1 MAFIKPAGVQNYNFS
16 LGDVGAYLGL
26 NQGPL
31 SGTGKV
37 QISMKNVYNV
47 IDTGNLSGTPPLPST
62 TTNLRIPWFY
72 GRDVNG
78 VTNYSSYYKSNI
90 SNGSANTFNF
100 CIYVNKAPSDRLSYG
115 APNVG
120 TNRDLHGHLL
130 SVNTT
135 TGVRYYA
142 SACCANGWRPGVT
155 IYAISG
161 SSLQS
166 SNCMSILA
174 SNHTY
179 DTIPV
184 GGALGAAWSPV
195 LNTTSGYGMVAT
207 TNDGGYYNL
216 QVQMYAW
223 AYNYISPANNPG
235 YVAQVSSGFPVLD
248 NAYVNPEDALYVG
261 QGAPGYDVVAIL
273 VNRQWQGNLV
283 IFIKRNGESISSMAT
298 QSLMSPGQYQ
308 DYVVQNDN
316 MQGALAWDAI
326 NSKMYAFYLYWPDP
340 GPHNSGMV
348 IAKFDVNLNGTGT
361 VLTSNMT
368 TFKIWD
374 AYQNP
379 GMRAFGGTIIY
390 NDGTNNYIAVAWNYI
405 SGGNW
410 YVYMRIYT
418 NNPGTNTYN
427 LLNSTTYTLF
437 GPGTLF
443 NNGGERIHVERMADT
458 QIVNAAG
465 LVTSNLTNFT
475 VSYVSDNSNTVIRW
489 YQLNPSTGAIT
500 LKDTTTLASDYRGL
514 LSHNYSALTG
524 QYFNSTLVVSSPAVG
539 GTPRDT
545 YPWSGNKEYNYQGVS
560 DNSTM
565 IKIT

>member
-1 MAFIKPAGVQNYNFS
+1 MAFIRPAGVQNSNFS
-16 LGDVGAYLGL
+16 LGDVGAYLAL

-31 SGTGKV
+31 NGTGQV
-37 QISMKNVYNV
+37 QISMADVYNA
-47 IDTGNLSGTPPLPST
+47 IDTNNLSGNPPLPST
-62 TTNLRIPWFY
+62 TANLTIQWFF

-78 VTNYSSYYKSNI
+78 NINYSPYYKSNI
-90 SNGSANTFNF
+90 GNGSVNTFNF
-100 CIYVNKAPSDRLSYG
+100 GIYGNQAPSDRLSWG
-115 APNVG
+115 VPNVG
-120 TNRDLHGHLL
+120 TNRDFHGHLL

-135 TGVRYYA
+135 TGIRYYA

-155 IYAISG
+155 IYSISG

-184 GGALGAAWSPV
+184 GGAIGAAWSPV

-235 YVAQVSSGFPVLD
+235 YVAQVSNGFPVLD
-248 NAYVNPEDALYVG
+248 NSYVNPEDALYVG
-261 QGAPGYDVVAIL
+261 NQTADYDVVALL

-283 IFIKRNGESISSMAT
+283 IFIKRNGASISSMAT
-298 QSLMSPGQYQ
+298 QTVSPSGQYLE
-308 DYVVQNDN
+308 YVSQNDN

-340 GPHNSGMV
+340 GPYNSGMV

-361 VLTSNMT
+361 VLTSNVT
-368 TFKIWD
+368 AFKIWD

-390 NDGTNNYIAVAWNYI
+390 NDGTNNYIAVAWNHI

-418 NNPGTNTYN
+418 NNPGTNAFN

-465 LVTSNLTNFT
+465 VVTSNLVNFT
-475 VSYVSDNSNTVIRW
+475 ISYVSDDSNTVIRW
-489 YQLNPSTGAIT
+489 YQLNPSNSSVT

-514 LSHNYSALTG
+514 LSHNYSSLTG

-545 YPWSGNKEYNYQGVS
+545 YPWSGNKVYNYQGVS

-565 IKIT
+565 VKIS

>member
-1 MAFIKPAGVQNYNFS
+1 M
-16 LGDVGAYLGL
+16 
-26 NQGPL
+26 
-31 SGTGKV
+31 
-37 QISMKNVYNV
+37 
-47 IDTGNLSGTPPLPST
+47 
-62 TTNLRIPWFY
+62 
-72 GRDVNG
+72 
-78 VTNYSSYYKSNI
+78 
-90 SNGSANTFNF
+90 
-100 CIYVNKAPSDRLSYG
+100 
-115 APNVG
+115 
-120 TNRDLHGHLL
+120 
-130 SVNTT
+130 
-135 TGVRYYA
+135 
-142 SACCANGWRPGVT
+142 
-155 IYAISG
+155 
-161 SSLQS
+161 
-166 SNCMSILA
+166 
-174 SNHTY
+174 
-179 DTIPV
+179 
-184 GGALGAAWSPV
+184 
-195 LNTTSGYGMVAT
+195 
-207 TNDGGYYNL
+207 
-216 QVQMYAW
+216 
-223 AYNYISPANNPG
+223 
-235 YVAQVSSGFPVLD
+235 
-248 NAYVNPEDALYVG
+248 
-261 QGAPGYDVVAIL
+261 
-273 VNRQWQGNLV
+273 V
-283 IFIKRNGESISSMAT
+283 IFIKRNGATISSMTT
-298 QSLMSPGQYQ
+298 QTLISSGQYQ
-308 DYVVQNDN
+308 EYVSQNDN
-316 MQGALAWDAI
+316 MQAALAWDGI
-326 NSKMYAFYLYWPDP
+326 NSKMYGFYLYWPDP

-379 GMRAFGGTIIY
+379 GMRAFGGTIIH
-390 NDGTNNYIAVAWNYI
+390 NDGTNNYIAIAWNHI

-418 NNPGTNTYN
+418 NNPSTNAFN

-465 LVTSNLTNFT
+465 TITSNLTNFT

-489 YQLNPSTGAIT
+489 YELNPSTGAIT

-545 YPWSGNKEYNYQGVS
+545 YPWSGNKSYNYQGVS

>member
-1 MAFIKPAGVQNYNFS
+1 MAFIRPAGVQNSNFS
-16 LGDVGAYLGL
+16 LGDVGAYLAL

-31 SGTGKV
+31 DGTGQV
-37 QISMKNVYNV
+37 QISMADVYNN
-47 IDTGNLSGTPPLPST
+47 IDTNNLSGTPPLAST
-62 TTNLRIPWFY
+62 TTNLNIQWFF
-72 GRDVNG
+72 GRDTNG
-78 VTNYSSYYKSNI
+78 VTNYSPYYKSNV
-90 SNGSANTFNF
+90 SNGNANTFNYG
-100 CIYVNKAPSDRLSYG
+100 IYGNQCPSDRLNWG

-120 TNRDLHGHLL
+120 TNRDFHGHLL

-135 TGVRYYA
+135 TGIRYYA
-142 SACCANGWRPGVT
+142 SACCSNAWRPGVS

-308 DYVVQNDN
+308 DYVVQSDN
-316 MQGALAWDAI
+316 MQAALAWDNV
-326 NSKMYAFYLYWPDP
+326 NSKMYAFYLYWGDP
-340 GPHNSGMV
+340 GPYNSGMV
-348 IAKFDVNLNGTGT
+348 IAKFDVNLNGTST

-390 NDGTNNYIAVAWNYI
+390 NDGTNNYIAVAWNHI

-418 NNPGTNTYN
+418 NNPGTNTFN

-437 GPGTLF
+437 GPGSLF
-443 NNGGERIHVERMADT
+443 NNGGERIHVEKMADT
-458 QIVNAAG
+458 QIVNSAG
-465 LVTSNLTNFT
+465 AVTSNLINFM
-475 VSYVSDNSNTVIRW
+475 VSYVSGDSDTVIRW
-489 YQLNPSTGAIT
+489 YQLNPSNSSVT
-500 LKDTTTLASDYRGL
+500 LKDTTTLSTNYRGL
-514 LSHNYSALTG
+514 LSHNYSSLTG

-545 YPWSGNKEYNYQGVS
+545 YPWSGNKVYNHQGVS

-565 IKIT
+565 VKIS

>member
-1 MAFIKPAGVQNYNFS
+1 MAFIRPAGVQNSNFS

-31 SGTGKV
+31 NGTGQV
-37 QISMKNVYNV
+37 QISMADVYNA
-47 IDTGNLSGTPPLPST
+47 IDTNNLSGTPPLPST
-62 TTNLRIPWFY
+62 TSNLTIQWFF

-90 SNGSANTFNF
+90 GNGAVNTFNF
-100 CIYVNKAPSDRLSYG
+100 GIYGNQAPSDRLIWG

-135 TGVRYYA
+135 TGTRHYA

-184 GGALGAAWSPV
+184 GGAIGAAWSPV

-248 NAYVNPEDALYVG
+248 NAFVNPEDALYVG
-261 QGAPGYDVVAIL
+261 NQTADYDVVALL

-283 IFIKRNGESISSMAT
+283 IFIKRNGTTISSMAT
-298 QSLMSPGQYQ
+298 QTVASSGQYQ
-308 DYVVQNDN
+308 EYVSQNDN

-390 NDGTNNYIAVAWNYI
+390 NDGTNNYVAVAWNHI
-405 SGGNW
+405 SGGSW
-410 YVYMRIYT
+410 SVYMRIYT
-418 NNPGTNTYN
+418 NNPGTNTFN
-427 LLNSTTYTLF
+427 LLNSTTYTVF

-465 LVTSNLTNFT
+465 VVTSNLVNFT
-475 VSYVSDNSNTVIRW
+475 ISYVSDDSNTVIRW
-489 YQLNPSTGAIT
+489 YQLNPSNSSVT

-545 YPWSGNKEYNYQGVS
+545 YPWNGNKTYNYQGVS

>member
-1 MAFIKPAGVQNYNFS
+1 MAFIRPAGVQNSSFS
-16 LGDVGAYLGL
+16 LGDVGAYLAL
-26 NQGPL
+26 DQGPL
-31 SGTGKV
+31 NGTGQV
-37 QISMKNVYNV
+37 QVSMADVYNA
-47 IDTGNLSGTPPLPST
+47 IDTNNLSGNPPLPST
-62 TTNLRIPWFY
+62 TTNLTIQWFF
-72 GRDVNG
+72 GRDSNG
-78 VTNYSSYYKSNI
+78 NINYSPYYKSNI
-90 SNGSANTFNF
+90 GNGAANTFNF
-100 CIYVNKAPSDRLSYG
+100 GIYGNQAPGDRLSWG
-115 APNVG
+115 VPNVG

-135 TGVRYYA
+135 TGARYYA
-142 SACCANGWRPGVT
+142 SACCGNGWRPGVT

-184 GGALGAAWSPV
+184 GGAIGAAWSPV

-235 YVAQVSSGFPVLD
+235 YVAQVSTGFPVLD

-261 QGAPGYDVVAIL
+261 NQASDYDVVALL

-283 IFIKRNGESISSMAT
+283 IFIKRNGATISSMAT
-298 QSLMSPGQYQ
+298 QTVASPGQYQ
-308 DYVVQNDN
+308 EYVSQNDN

-340 GPHNSGMV
+340 GPYNSGMV
-348 IAKFDVNLNGTGT
+348 IGKFDVNLNGTGT
-361 VLTSNMT
+361 VQTSNMN

-374 AYQNP
+374 AFQNP

-405 SGGNW
+405 TGGQW

-427 LLNSTTYTLF
+427 LLNSTTYTVF

-465 LVTSNLTNFT
+465 VVTSNLVNFT
-475 VSYVSDNSNTVIRW
+475 ISYVSDDSNTVIRW
-489 YQLNPSTGAIT
+489 YQLNPSNSSVT

-545 YPWSGNKEYNYQGVS
+545 YPWNGNKAYNYQGVS